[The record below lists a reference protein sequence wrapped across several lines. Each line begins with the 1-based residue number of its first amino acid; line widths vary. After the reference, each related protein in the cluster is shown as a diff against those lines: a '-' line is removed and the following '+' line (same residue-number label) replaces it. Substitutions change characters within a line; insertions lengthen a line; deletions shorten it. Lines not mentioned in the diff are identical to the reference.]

1 MQRVSVLPR
10 KIISLPWLPAF
21 LTVAGFF
28 AYLLQ
33 AIDMARTKTSF
44 LDEGLY
50 VYKGWLFATGKYVP
64 FQDYGLWTNHAILSF
79 LIPGYIQKWFGPGL
93 DVARYFMIFLAVL
106 TLLGIWIFANRWG
119 GKWWAA
125 AAIWVMALNPAEI
138 KVYTLALSEGL
149 IAVMLIWILVL
160 TVGVRRPLWQLMLG
174 SGLAGLMIL
183 TRENMIFVLPLLFL
197 YLLWHYGW

>member
-1 MQRVSVLPR
+1 MQRVSVLVR
-10 KIISLPWLPAF
+10 KITSLSWLPAF
-21 LTVAGFF
+21 LTVAGFV

-33 AIDMARTKTSF
+33 AIDTASTKTSF

-106 TLLGIWIFANRWG
+106 ALVGLWSFANRWG

-125 AAIWVMALNPAEI
+125 GAIWVMALNPAEI

-149 IAVMLIWILVL
+149 IAIMLVWMLVL
-160 TVGVRRPLWQLMLG
+160 AVGVKRPLWQIMLG
-174 SGLAGLMIL
+174 SGLQD
-183 TRENMIFVLPLLFL
+183 
-197 YLLWHYGW
+197 